1 MEVLMTLQGSQMEA
15 DDPITSYMLQVC
27 LNLKPCS
34 QFFWQFNFFFS
45 FDLSVRLCRHG
56 QDCVNALVR
65 ISYHTWVLLC
75 PLCSSLLS
83 SNQMWVSLLL
93 DQKMKMVN
101 LMTRGMFSFFFH
113 SFDSMAFSLCF
124 VSWITFIFWWC
135 PYGGNVESNVCGH
148 RRILRICHVMLM
160 SMVHLLYWI
169 HIFGSSHPSH
179 QQIKQ
184 TLIIWIVM
192 YRRFFRS

>member
-1 MEVLMTLQGSQMEA
+1 MLGDGGPYDTARISDGGWWPYNKLHAASMLELETLFSIFLA
-15 DDPITSYMLQVC
+15 IH
-27 LNLKPCS
+27 
-34 QFFWQFNFFFS
+34 FFFS

-101 LMTRGMFSFFFH
+101 LMTRGMFSFFFYI
-113 SFDSMAFSLCF
+113 FDSMPFSLCF
-124 VSWITFIFWWC
+124 VSWITFIFWW
-135 PYGGNVESNVCGH
+135 
-148 RRILRICHVMLM
+148 
-160 SMVHLLYWI
+160 
-169 HIFGSSHPSH
+169 
-179 QQIKQ
+179 
-184 TLIIWIVM
+184 
-192 YRRFFRS
+192 